1 MPPELNSL
9 GIQQRR
15 MLEILW
21 QRKGATVQEVLDAM
35 NASSDTPLAYTTVLA
50 TMQKLEKTG
59 WVTHTQSGEHGPPAP
74 SGTDSSADRR
84 KPVGRHG
91 RAYIYTAVRSRNEAI
106 GDSLR
111 TFAETFL
118 DGSKTLLFQHFLS
131 DTDLSDEELDEIR
144 KMIVKRRKGI
154 GDRE

>member
-35 NASSDTPLAYTTVLA
+35 NASSDTQLAYTTVLA

-59 WVTHTQSGEHGPPAP
+59 WVTHTQSGEHGP
-74 SGTDSSADRR
+74 
-84 KPVGRHG
+84 PVGRHG

-131 DTDLSDEELDEIR
+131 DTNLSDEELDEIR
-144 KMIVKRRKGI
+144 KMIHKRRN
-154 GDRE
+154 

>member
-59 WVTHTQSGEHGPPAP
+59 WVTHTQSGEHCP
-74 SGTDSSADRR
+74 
-84 KPVGRHG
+84 PVGRNG
-91 RAYIYTAVRSRNEAI
+91 RAYIYTAVKSRNEAI

-131 DTDLSDEELDEIR
+131 DTNLSDEELDEIR
-144 KMIVKRRKGI
+144 KMIHKRRKGI